1 MNPGRSKLDGLP
13 GVLQLQGDHPPIDA
27 VLSSTSQGSK
37 ADPIAM
43 VGLEGAG
50 HVAVMD
56 QQAAIRLRDLGA
68 GQDLQAGQRM
78 VGITVDFP

>member
-1 MNPGRSKLDGLP
+1 
-13 GVLQLQGDHPPIDA
+13 
-27 VLSSTSQGSK
+27 
-37 ADPIAM
+37 M